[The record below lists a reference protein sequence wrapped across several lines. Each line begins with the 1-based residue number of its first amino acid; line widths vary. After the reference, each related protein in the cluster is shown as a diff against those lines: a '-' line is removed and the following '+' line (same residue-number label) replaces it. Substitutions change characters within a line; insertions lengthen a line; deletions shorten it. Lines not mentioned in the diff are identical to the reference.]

1 MTDMQ
6 QALDLTLPERTSKP
20 RKYGISNL
28 VDDGHGL
35 AQLEDILAMCDPFL
49 DIVKLGWAS
58 AYITPLLRE
67 KVALLRRHDIRTC
80 FGGMMFE
87 ISFWQNKIEQYAN
100 FLEELDVKVVE
111 VSNGSLPIPETEKRK
126 MVAFFVKRGFTVL
139 AEVGSKDVTVVS
151 PPEEWIECIQ
161 ADLDCGAWKV
171 ITEGRADASAGIY
184 TGDGDIREHLIEEI
198 LESKISNDDLVFEA
212 PHKRQ
217 MAWFIKRVGP
227 NVNIGNVPLS
237 EVMNLETLRCGLRG
251 DTVQEFHAQPR
262 PVELDRTAQKKA

>member
-1 MTDMQ
+1 MQ
-6 QALDLTLPERTSKP
+6 QALQLTLPERTAKP
-20 RKYGISNL
+20 RRTGISNL

-35 AQLEDILAMCDPFL
+35 AQLEDILAMCHPFL

-67 KVALLRRHDIRTC
+67 KVALLNRHDIRTC
-80 FGGMMFE
+80 LGGMMFE
-87 ISFWQNKIEQYAN
+87 ISYWQKKIDRYAA
-100 FLEELDVKVVE
+100 FLEELGIGVVE
-111 VSNGSLPIPETEKRK
+111 VSNGSLPIPEREKRT
-126 MVAFFVKRGFTVL
+126 MVEFFAKKGFTVL

-151 PPEEWIECIQ
+151 PPEEWIECIH
-161 ADLDCGAWKV
+161 ADLSCGAWKV

-184 TGDGDIREHLIEEI
+184 TGDGAIREHLIEEI
-198 LESKISNDDLVFEA
+198 LNSTVAHDDLVFEA

-227 NVNIGNVPLS
+227 NVNIGNVPLN

-251 DTVQEFHAQPR
+251 DTVQDFHAR
-262 PVELDRTAQKKA
+262 PQAVQLDGQAQRRV

>member
-1 MTDMQ
+1 MTEMQ
-6 QALDLTLPERTSKP
+6 TSLGLTLPERTAKP
-20 RKYGISNL
+20 RQTGISNL

-35 AQLEDILAMCDPFL
+35 AQLEDILAMCHPFL

-58 AYITPLLRE
+58 AYITPLLRD
-67 KVALLRRHDIRTC
+67 KVDLLRRHNIRTC

-87 ISFWQNKIEQYAN
+87 ISFWQNRIEQYAD
-100 FLEELDVKVVE
+100 FLEELDIPLVE

-126 MVAFFVKRGFTVL
+126 MIEYFAKRGFTVL

-151 PPEEWIECIQ
+151 PPEEWIECIN
-161 ADLDCGAWKV
+161 ADLSCGAWKV

-198 LESKISNDDLVFEA
+198 MDSAIPNDELVFEA

-217 MAWFIKRVGP
+217 MAWFIKRVGS

-251 DTVQEFHAQPR
+251 DTVQEFHARPQP
-262 PVELDRTAQKKA
+262 VQLDSSADARS